1 MLVRFNKGPYH
12 RKVRD
17 MPEHEVQRGVVNIAV
32 YDSKYSKV
40 RFFDPNATTQ
50 VMVAPGHKIATYRIK
65 MVTVNLR
72 GQPETLPSVY
82 PDGAVCFE
90 LEGIY

>member
-1 MLVRFNKGPYH
+1 MLVRFNKGPWH
-12 RKVRD
+12 RKVRELSD
-17 MPEHEVQRGVVNIAV
+17 QEVQRGVFNIAV
-32 YDSKYSKV
+32 YDSKFSKV
-40 RFFDPNATTQ
+40 RLYDPNPNTQ

-72 GQPETLPSVY
+72 GKPETLPSVF